1 MKVKDYVLTFMKYTF
16 IINLI
21 MFVILYLYNANK
33 EFILSVSLEDIGFIL
48 KYMIISF
55 VLAIIVPVVD
65 EYLRKFI
72 SDKGKYYSNNEKFV
86 LFKNKGVSDTYISN
100 MKNSIY
106 LKYRN
111 SRLILENNYY
121 KYLFK

>member
-1 MKVKDYVLTFMKYTF
+1 VISLLLFLFPAGFALKIKDDLFEDDMKVKDYVLTFMKYTF

-72 SDKGKYYSNNEKFV
+72 S
-86 LFKNKGVSDTYISN
+86 FKINIRKVSDKDEKKN
-100 MKNSIY
+100 M
-106 LKYRN
+106 
-111 SRLILENNYY
+111 
-121 KYLFK
+121 